1 MLICDKE
8 LIKRSQQG
16 DIEAFEQLISKYQQK
31 VYNIAYRLIGNTHDA
46 CDLAQEALIKV
57 FKSIKSFRGDASFST
72 WLYHIITN
80 VCRDELRKRS
90 RCQTS
95 FLDEP
100 LVIGEEGEITKQIA
114 DVSNLPE
121 NALEKKELE
130 AYLQELINSLNPEYR
145 MVILLREV
153 LGYSY
158 EEIALNLNISL
169 GTVKSRL
176 NRARGYLKEK
186 LMEDSDYNQKIL
198 GFSQQKKKA

>member
-46 CDLAQEALIKV
+46 GDLAQEALIKV

-72 WLYHIITN
+72 WLYHIVTN

-130 AYLQELINSLNPEYR
+130 AYLQELINGLNPEYR
-145 MVILLREV
+145 MVILLREI

-186 LMEDSDYNQKIL
+186 IMEDPDYNQKIL